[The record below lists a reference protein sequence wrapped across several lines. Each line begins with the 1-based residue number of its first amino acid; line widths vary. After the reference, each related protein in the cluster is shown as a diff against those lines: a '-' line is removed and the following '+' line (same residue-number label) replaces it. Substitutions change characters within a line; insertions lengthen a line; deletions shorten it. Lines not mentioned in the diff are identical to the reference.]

1 MTRLYDPV
9 LGRFLTPD
17 PYVQMLDFTQAFNR
31 YSYCMN
37 SPLCYV
43 DENGEFWWVVAAAV
57 IGGVINVA
65 THWDS
70 IDNVWQER
78 ENDLFTWNPVRECR
92 INFYRAR
99 HWNDGLS
106 DSDVLSVQ

>member
-1 MTRLYDPV
+1 MNARLYDPV

-70 IDNVWQER
+70 IDNVWQ
-78 ENDLFTWNPVRECR
+78 
-92 INFYRAR
+92 
-99 HWNDGLS
+99 GLGS
-106 DSDVLSVQ
+106 VSYTHLDVYKRQVFVVSASMM